1 MEEKNYLVSGMHCA
15 GCAAKVERAVEGLE
29 GVERV
34 ELNLLTGRMTVL
46 FEKPDS
52 PARGRIA
59 SVVEKAGFHLA
70 DWREEPFSGADGEES
85 QGQEE
90 TGGSR
95 LVWSV
100 LLLAPLMYLSMGP
113 MWHWPVPGGGWGL
126 WMNLWAQCIL
136 AAAILWLNRHYLING
151 VRQLAALSP
160 NMDSL
165 IAIGSG
171 SAFLYLSLI
180 HISEPTRPY

>member
-90 TGGSR
+90 TGRLPPR
-95 LVWSV
+95 LVRSAAGASDVSV
-100 LLLAPLMYLSMGP
+100 HGP
-113 MWHWPVPGGGWGL
+113 MWHWARSGRGL
-126 WMNLWAQCIL
+126 GALDDLWAQCIL
-136 AAAILWLNRHYLING
+136 AAAILWLNRI
-151 VRQLAALSP
+151 
-160 NMDSL
+160 
-165 IAIGSG
+165 I
-171 SAFLYLSLI
+171 
-180 HISEPTRPY
+180 

>member
-59 SVVEKAGFHLA
+59 SVVEKAGFST
-70 DWREEPFSGADGEES
+70 WR
-85 QGQEE
+85 
-90 TGGSR
+90 TGGRNRFPVRMGRKARGRRKREAPVSFGPFCCWR
-95 LVWSV
+95 L
-100 LLLAPLMYLSMGP
+100 
-113 MWHWPVPGGGWGL
+113 
-126 WMNLWAQCIL
+126 
-136 AAAILWLNRHYLING
+136 
-151 VRQLAALSP
+151 
-160 NMDSL
+160 
-165 IAIGSG
+165 
-171 SAFLYLSLI
+171 
-180 HISEPTRPY
+180 

>member
-100 LLLAPLMYLSMGP
+100 RCWRL
-113 MWHWPVPGGGWGL
+113 
-126 WMNLWAQCIL
+126 
-136 AAAILWLNRHYLING
+136 
-151 VRQLAALSP
+151 
-160 NMDSL
+160 
-165 IAIGSG
+165 
-171 SAFLYLSLI
+171 
-180 HISEPTRPY
+180 

>member
-70 DWREEPFSGADGEES
+70 DWREEPFSVRMGRKARGRRKREAPAS
-85 QGQEE
+85 FGPFCCW
-90 TGGSR
+90 R
-95 LVWSV
+95 L
-100 LLLAPLMYLSMGP
+100 
-113 MWHWPVPGGGWGL
+113 
-126 WMNLWAQCIL
+126 
-136 AAAILWLNRHYLING
+136 
-151 VRQLAALSP
+151 
-160 NMDSL
+160 
-165 IAIGSG
+165 
-171 SAFLYLSLI
+171 
-180 HISEPTRPY
+180 